1 MSLDEQGRYDVVNYR
16 LEKAR
21 QTIEQAKTILA
32 LGYWE
37 IVANRLYYAA
47 YYAASALLIAN
58 SIRVKS
64 HEGVIQQLGLHFIK
78 PGLLSNDIGKL
89 YRQLFTFRLKGDYE
103 DNYNLTEEQVAP
115 MIEPTE
121 QLITIISNLTR
132 QALDK
137 RS

>member
-1 MSLDEQGRYDVVNYR
+1 MSLDEQGRYDVVIYR

-58 SIRVKS
+58 SIRVK
-64 HEGVIQQLGLHFIK
+64 
-78 PGLLSNDIGKL
+78 
-89 YRQLFTFRLKGDYE
+89 
-103 DNYNLTEEQVAP
+103 
-115 MIEPTE
+115 
-121 QLITIISNLTR
+121 
-132 QALDK
+132 
-137 RS
+137 

>member
-1 MSLDEQGRYDVVNYR
+1 M
-16 LEKAR
+16 
-21 QTIEQAKTILA
+21 
-32 LGYWE
+32 
-37 IVANRLYYAA
+37 
-47 YYAASALLIAN
+47 
-58 SIRVKS
+58 KS

-137 RS
+137 IS

>member
-1 MSLDEQGRYDVVNYR
+1 MSLDEQGRYDVVIYR

>member
-1 MSLDEQGRYDVVNYR
+1 MSLDEQGRYDVVVYR
-16 LEKAR
+16 LEKAIH
-21 QTIEQAKTILA
+21 TIEQAKANCT

-58 SIRVKS
+58 GIRVKS

-78 PGLLSNDIGKL
+78 ENIVPDEMGKHYRRL
-89 YRQLFTFRLKGDYE
+89 YTFRLKGDYE
-103 DNYNLTEEQVAP
+103 DNYNLTEEQVVP

-121 QLITIISNLTR
+121 SFIDFIS
-132 QALDK
+132 ALA
-137 RS
+137 RMAIQ